1 MTFKPSTTV
10 GEIARQAPLSIRLFD
25 EIGIDY
31 CCRGNKSLAE
41 ACRTAGAPLELT
53 LQQLNELNN
62 SLVAD
67 PDIPLWQEA
76 ALPELIRHIVE
87 THHEYIRNEIPR
99 LESLLEQVNE
109 RYGKVHPE
117 LTAIKLEF
125 GFIAEET
132 LNHMHKE
139 EQVLFPY
146 IEQLEQASQ
155 EGVSPAT
162 TPFGSVA
169 RPVECMRRDHA
180 KAGEEMQR
188 MRELSNHFTPPEN
201 ASIAFRELYDGL
213 RSFEQDLHHHLHL
226 ENNIL
231 FPRAIALEA
240 NDGMVA

>member
-31 CCRGNKSLAE
+31 CCGGNKSLAE
-41 ACRTAGAPLELT
+41 ACRTAGPPLELT

-132 LNHMHKE
+132 LNHMDKE

-146 IEQLEQASQ
+146 IEQLEQPSQ

-162 TPFGSVA
+162 TPLGSVA

-188 MRELSNHFTPPEN
+188 IRELSNDFTAPEN
-201 ASIAFRELYDGL
+201 ASISFRELYEGL
-213 RSFEQDLHHHLHL
+213 RSFEQDLHHHVHL

-240 NDGMVA
+240 NDRMVA